1 MNLMKYNFLKVAMY
15 FKQKDTACKISILCF
30 AFLLFLLDVGCPFRF
45 LTGICCPGC
54 GITRAIIHILKLD
67 FDKAIY
73 YHPLVITLPI
83 IAIVILKSKCLNKLF
98 VKTFLIVM
106 IALFVIVYVIRI
118 IDKNNNVVYIDFTKG
133 FIYKLLNKLF

>member
-1 MNLMKYNFLKVAMY
+1 MY
-15 FKQKDTACKISILCF
+15 FKQKDTVCKISILCF

>member
-1 MNLMKYNFLKVAMY
+1 M
-15 FKQKDTACKISILCF
+15 
-30 AFLLFLLDVGCPFRF
+30 
-45 LTGICCPGC
+45 
-54 GITRAIIHILKLD
+54 D